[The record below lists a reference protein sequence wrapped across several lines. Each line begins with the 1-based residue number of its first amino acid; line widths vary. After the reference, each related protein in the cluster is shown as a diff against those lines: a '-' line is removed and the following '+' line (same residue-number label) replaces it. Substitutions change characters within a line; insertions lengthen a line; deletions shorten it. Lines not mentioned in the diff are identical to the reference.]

1 MISFKTISS
10 FRSRLKELLTAKRN
24 VYINV
29 EDEIKREFRG
39 KSINQ
44 IRQNNDMI
52 LLDGELIVVKLRLPD
67 KKHHLSKKDGY
78 RLIYLVSKTQEI
90 VAFLDVYPK
99 RGPLQQISISD
110 VELKML
116 MKEFIE
122 EAQNCNLKEYDI

>member
-1 MISFKTISS
+1 MISFQTISS

-67 KKHHLSKKDGY
+67 KKHHLSK
-78 RLIYLVSKTQEI
+78 
-90 VAFLDVYPK
+90 
-99 RGPLQQISISD
+99 
-110 VELKML
+110 
-116 MKEFIE
+116 
-122 EAQNCNLKEYDI
+122 

>member
-1 MISFKTISS
+1 MISYKTISS
-10 FRSRLKELLTAKRN
+10 FRSRLKDLLTAKRN

-29 EDEIKREFRG
+29 EDEIKGEFFG

-44 IRQNNDMI
+44 IRQNNDMV
-52 LLDGELIVVKLRLPD
+52 LLEGDLLVIKLRLPD
-67 KKHHLSKKDGY
+67 KKHHLSKKDGF

-90 VAFLDVYPK
+90 VVFLDVYPK
-99 RGPLQQISISD
+99 RGPLQQITISD

-122 EAQNCNLKEYDI
+122 EAHNSNLKEYNI